1 MAITREDLI
10 KYFPRLYHMAE
21 KGTWPSIKKRG
32 LLSTA
37 ALLDLY
43 GIKGKEREMIES
55 LRRPDSV
62 RIKHEEYGTT
72 VIRDNKPISDKA
84 LDKCLTGMTK
94 EAWYRLLNGKVFF
107 WLSADRVSG
116 LLSARAYREKE
127 HVVLTVDTAKLLAKY
142 EAETTL
148 SPINSGSTV
157 YNPQPRDGTTFASL
171 ANYPFNEWEKK
182 RRSPTKAIAELAV
195 NYEVKDIDKMILR
208 VERRRKTKIL
218 EVLYESKF

>member
-1 MAITREDLI
+1 
-10 KYFPRLYHMAE
+10 
-21 KGTWPSIKKRG
+21 
-32 LLSTA
+32 
-37 ALLDLY
+37 
-43 GIKGKEREMIES
+43 
-55 LRRPDSV
+55 
-62 RIKHEEYGTT
+62 
-72 VIRDNKPISDKA
+72 
-84 LDKCLTGMTK
+84 MTK

-157 YNPQPRDGTTFASL
+157 YNPQPRDGRTFASL
-171 ANYPFNEWEKK
+171 VNYPFNEWEKK
-182 RRSPTKAIAELAV
+182 RGSPTKAIAELAV

-208 VERRRKTKIL
+208 VERRQKTKIL
-218 EVLYESKF
+218 EVLYESES

>member
-1 MAITREDLI
+1 
-10 KYFPRLYHMAE
+10 MAE
-21 KGTWPSIKKRG
+21 KGTWPSIKKLG
-32 LLSTA
+32 LLSTT

-43 GIKGKEREMIES
+43 GIKGKERDRIES
-55 LRRPDSV
+55 FRRPDSV
-62 RIKHEEYGTT
+62 RISHEEYGTA

-116 LLSARAYREKE
+116 LVSARAYREKE
-127 HVVLTVDTAKLLAKY
+127 HIVLTVDTAKLLAKC
-142 EAETTL
+142 EAEVTL

-157 YNPQPRDGTTFASL
+157 YNPQPRDANTFASL
-171 ANYPFNEWEKK
+171 KHYPFNEWEKK

-195 NYEVKDIDKMILR
+195 NYQIEDIDKMILR
-208 VERRRKTKIL
+208 VERRKKTKIL
-218 EVLYESKF
+218 EILYESNS